1 MTRQTRNPRSRPVM
15 ARRCP
20 IGHARTK
27 QAALRLAYRFA
38 GAVDRD
44 LLSAGWRLACREI
57 GPRFHVTLA
66 K

>member
-1 MTRQTRNPRSRPVM
+1 MPHKARSRPVM

-27 QAALRLAYRFA
+27 LGALRLAYRFA
-38 GAVDRD
+38 SACDRD
-44 LLSAGWRLACREI
+44 LLDAGWRLACREI
-57 GPRFHVTLA
+57 GARFHVTLA